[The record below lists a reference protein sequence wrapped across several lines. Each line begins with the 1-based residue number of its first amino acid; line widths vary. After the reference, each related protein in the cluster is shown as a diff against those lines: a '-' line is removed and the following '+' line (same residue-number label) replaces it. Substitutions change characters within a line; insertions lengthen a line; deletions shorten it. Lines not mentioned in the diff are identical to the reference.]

1 MDTKKNMSREQ
12 LLAYMRDN
20 CTEAEAQQVR
30 KWPLERLKDPA
41 LDQRFSDLLDATET
55 EYDPERK
62 ERVRRKLHAIPAA
75 SPAPNSPPRSGNLR
89 RWRWSLR
96 IIEYAAA
103 VAAVVLALHYRHQA
117 NTPREWVE
125 VYAGTRYGTL
135 KSEMERIWRKGN
147 IILFDV
153 DVMGGIR
160 LKSIF
165 GANALSIFV
174 MPPSVA
180 ALRERLTGRGT
191 DSPETIEKRIAKAE
205 QENSYAD
212 RFDYV
217 VINDDLQQAIAEVE
231 TLVAKFIKE

>member
-1 MDTKKNMSREQ
+1 MVDGKSGKLIIFSAPSGAGKTTIVHALMERFPRLEFSISATSRQPRHNEQ
-12 LLAYMRDN
+12 HGRDYYFLS
-20 CTEAEAQQVR
+20 AEEFR
-30 KWPLERLKDPA
+30 KACEEER
-41 LDQRFSDLLDATET
+41 F
-55 EYDPERK
+55 
-62 ERVRRKLHAIPAA
+62 V
-75 SPAPNSPPRSGNLR
+75 
-89 RWRWSLR
+89 
-96 IIEYAAA
+96 
-103 VAAVVLALHYRHQA
+103 
-117 NTPREWVE
+117 EWEE

-205 QENSYAD
+205 QEISYAD